1 MSNNQKKGDFT
12 FKDGSYLQNS
22 LESRQNHNFDLFNYW
37 QQIKRR
43 WKPATIVLLLSI
55 GATVAATSLLKEQYQ
70 AAGKLLYKPN
80 ATNTFNNIVAE
91 TGNSQPSPNHQNLL
105 LTQQQVISSASVLQ
119 QTIDILKLEDE
130 AGEPIQ
136 PEDLKKKLEVK
147 IEDGSNVVKIAYKDE
162 TPYITAKIVNTLMD
176 VYLKEQ
182 IINNQSEA
190 VNTETFVN
198 NQIPQV
204 EDNLKKYESILQDF
218 REKNNIVDLE
228 AEKKI
233 LVNELGELNRQIA
246 NVGADLQGTKAQTST
261 LQSQLGLS
269 LNQAIIVNQLGNS
282 PTIQSV
288 LDQLAKT
295 ESELA
300 EERKRF
306 NENHPTITSLLDKK
320 ASLRRYL
327 QQAISSS
334 VGRGVKVS
342 EGLLYNG
349 NSVKETPL
357 DKFITLKINEL
368 SQQQQLAS
376 LYQYQEVYLQRA
388 KELPQLEKKE
398 QEMLRYLETARENYA
413 NLLNTQHELQIL
425 QNQHMVN
432 VEIMEVAGIPQKG
445 SSGKITL
452 MVLGVILGLLLSN
465 FTVIFLEKQDRTL
478 KTISEIKQKLP
489 YPVLGM
495 IPFEPGAYDRGI
507 MVESEPDCF
516 SSEIYRMIQANLKFI
531 TSEPEPKVMV
541 ITSSVPGEGKST
553 VTANLSA
560 AIAQLGRK
568 VLLIDGDLRCSHQ
581 HELWI
586 VKNKTG
592 IKDIITQQTPLNKV
606 VSKPMSNLDLLTS
619 GTIPPNPLALLDSP
633 EMAKLIAQG
642 RRDYDMV
649 IIDAPPLPVTAD
661 VLTLSKLADGIIFV
675 SRPGVVEQESAELAQ
690 ETLTN
695 SRQTVL
701 GMIINGVNPKEFDR
715 YSYHGKYGKSYFSS
729 GSSSKADNILKLT

>member
-1 MSNNQKKGDFT
+1 MSNYNKKGDFT
-12 FKDGSYLQNS
+12 SRDDSYIHNC
-22 LESRQNHNFDLFNYW
+22 LESTQNNNFDIFNYF
-37 QQIKRR
+37 QQLKRR
-43 WKPATIVLLLSI
+43 WKPATAVLLLTI
-55 GATVAATSLLKEQYQ
+55 VTTVAASSLLKKQYQ
-70 AAGKLLYKPN
+70 AEGKLLYQLNFTNIPN
-80 ATNTFNNIVAE
+80 NTVKE
-91 TGNSQPSPNHQNLL
+91 TGNSQQSFNHQNLL
-105 LTQQQVISSASVLQ
+105 LTQRQVISSASVLQ
-119 QTIDILKLEDE
+119 QTIELLKLEDE
-130 AGEPIQ
+130 AGKLIH
-136 PEDLKKKLEVK
+136 PEDLKKKLKVK
-147 IEDGSNVVKIAYKDE
+147 IEDGSNVVRIAYKDE
-162 TPYITAKIVNTLMD
+162 NPYITAKIVNTLMD

-182 IINNQSEA
+182 IINNQSGTL
-190 VNTETFVN
+190 NTETFVN

-218 REKNNIVDLE
+218 REKNNIVDLKT
-228 AEKKI
+228 EKKV
-233 LVNELGELNRQIA
+233 LVTELGELNRQIA

-282 PTIQSV
+282 PTIESV
-288 LDQLAKT
+288 LTQLAKT

-327 QQAISSS
+327 QQAISSNI
-334 VGRGVKVS
+334 GKGVKVS

-349 NSVKETPL
+349 NRDKETPL
-357 DKFITLKINEL
+357 DKFITLKIKEL

-413 NLLNTQHELQIL
+413 NLLTTQHELQIL
-425 QNQHMVN
+425 QNQQMVN
-432 VEIMEVAGIPQKG
+432 VEIIEVAGIPQKG

-452 MVLGVILGLLLSN
+452 IVLGVILGLFLAN
-465 FTVIFLEKQDRTL
+465 FTVILLEKQDRTL
-478 KTISEIKQKLP
+478 KTISEIKQQLP

-495 IPFEPGAYDRGI
+495 IPFEPRAYDQGI

-516 SSEIYRMIQANLKFI
+516 TSEIYRMIQANLKFI
-531 TSEPEPKVMV
+531 TSEPEPKVIV
-541 ITSSVPGEGKST
+541 VTSSVSGEGKST

-586 VKNKTG
+586 VKNTIG
-592 IKDIITQQTPLNKV
+592 IKDIITQQIPLNKV

-619 GTIPPNPLALLDSP
+619 GTIPPNPLALLDSG

-642 RRDYDMV
+642 RRNYDMV
-649 IIDAPPLPVTAD
+649 IIDAPPLPITAD

-675 SRPGVVEQESAELAQ
+675 SRPGLVEQESAELAKK
-690 ETLTN
+690 TLTN
-695 SRQTVL
+695 SRQTLL

-729 GSSSKADNILKLT
+729 NSSSKADNILKLT

>member
-1 MSNNQKKGDFT
+1 MGLVTDKDF
-12 FKDGSYLQNS
+12 S
-22 LESRQNHNFDLFNYW
+22 L
-37 QQIKRR
+37 
-43 WKPATIVLLLSI
+43 
-55 GATVAATSLLKEQYQ
+55 SL
-70 AAGKLLYKPN
+70 
-80 ATNTFNNIVAE
+80 
-91 TGNSQPSPNHQNLL
+91 
-105 LTQQQVISSASVLQ
+105 
-119 QTIDILKLEDE
+119 
-130 AGEPIQ
+130 
-136 PEDLKKKLEVK
+136 
-147 IEDGSNVVKIAYKDE
+147 
-162 TPYITAKIVNTLMD
+162 
-176 VYLKEQ
+176 
-182 IINNQSEA
+182 
-190 VNTETFVN
+190 
-198 NQIPQV
+198 
-204 EDNLKKYESILQDF
+204 
-218 REKNNIVDLE
+218 
-228 AEKKI
+228 
-233 LVNELGELNRQIA
+233 
-246 NVGADLQGTKAQTST
+246 DLQGTKAQTST

-357 DKFITLKINEL
+357 DKFITLKIKEL

-376 LYQYQEVYLQRA
+376 LYQYQQVYLQRA

-425 QNQHMVN
+425 QNQHMAN

-495 IPFEPGAYDRGI
+495 IPFEPGAYDQGI

-531 TSEPEPKVMV
+531 TSEPEPKVIV

-592 IKDIITQQTPLNKV
+592 IKDIITQQLPLNKV

-729 GSSSKADNILKLT
+729 GSSPKADNILKLT